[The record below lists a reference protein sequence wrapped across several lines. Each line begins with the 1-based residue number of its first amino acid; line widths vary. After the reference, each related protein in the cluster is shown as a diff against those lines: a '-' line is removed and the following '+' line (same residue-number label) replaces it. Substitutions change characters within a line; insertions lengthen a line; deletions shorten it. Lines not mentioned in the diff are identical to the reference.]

1 MDGLTKPDLAEQI
14 AGALAWWREAGVDAD
29 FRTEPQRW
37 LAKAEAET
45 EEIAAVQAQ
54 ADAAQ
59 AVPPPPPAGPL
70 PEDVDAFT
78 AWWMS
83 DSALPGDPARRVP
96 PRGSAGAKAMVL
108 VATPEQE
115 DTERLLSG
123 PQGRLLDAI
132 RDALGWRADEVY
144 LASALPSHDPLP
156 DWPALAGTR
165 LGAAA
170 LHHVSLV
177 APERVLVLGAN
188 VLPLLGHGMAI
199 KPEFLPDI
207 NHETRRFPV
216 LAELDLAALLA
227 QPRLKAGLW
236 GRLLEWTGSRA
247 T

>member
-29 FRTEPQRW
+29 FTAEPQQW
-37 LAKAEAET
+37 LPEAVVE
-45 EEIAAVQAQ
+45 VQADDVS
-54 ADAAQ
+54 AVPARARAAP
-59 AVPPPPPAGPL
+59 AAPPPPPAEPL
-70 PEDVDAFT
+70 PADLDAFT

-83 DSALPGDPARRVP
+83 DPALPGDPARRVP
-96 PRGSAGAKAMVL
+96 PRGAAGAKAMVL

-115 DTERLLSG
+115 DTDRLISG

-132 RDALGWRADEVY
+132 CAAVGWAAEDVY

-165 LGAAA
+165 LGEAT

-188 VLPLLGHGMAI
+188 VLPLMGHDMAI
-199 KPEFLPDI
+199 RPAFFPDI
-207 NHETRRFPV
+207 NHEARRFPV

-236 GRLLEWTGSRA
+236 GRLLEWTGN
-247 T
+247 